1 MHAIIGFS
9 DGTLHEGIVLAAGSN
24 RMRIALREGH
34 DTVELRRA
42 GGQWKAE
49 NGTMVEFESLIDAA
63 GIGRFTPAHTPYL
76 AA

>member
-1 MHAIIGFS
+1 MYAMIGFS

-34 DTVELRRA
+34 DTVELRRT
-42 GGQWKAE
+42 GGQWKSE
-49 NGTMVEFESLIDAA
+49 DGRLVEFESLIDAA
-63 GIGRFTPAHTPYL
+63 GFGRFTPAHTPYL